1 MENTPNNK
9 PILKQQAYTNGRF
22 WIPEFSLFLGIWP
35 GERLCQTMNW
45 LRAVVG

>member
-1 MENTPNNK
+1 MQNGEYT
-9 PILKQQAYTNGRF
+9 KQQAYTNGRF

-45 LRAVVG
+45 LRAVVA